1 MKNAIVKRI
10 MMAALTGTLC
20 LSSASVAYAANAGTG
35 AEGKQ
40 MQLEAAEGERPAPP
54 EGAAEGE
61 RPALP
66 EGAAEGERPALPEG
80 AAEGERPALPEGAAE
95 GERPAP
101 PEGAAEGERPAPPE
115 GAAKGGLS
123 EKPEGEQM
131 ELPEDS
137 LNIMAYKD
145 ALEGIEDEDT
155 KASLQEYINAAEDA
169 LKAEKEALDEN
180 PDLSEEE
187 ISAYRDAVS
196 EAEAALAAAFSEA
209 GIEVDEELPEV
220 MEGKEDELPEGV
232 AGNRP
237 LKEDDNLQAALET
250 ASSENVR
257 TESAARP
264 TEEESGNIVTKKLS
278 EIYSFLKGLFKQE

>member
-20 LSSASVAYAANAGTG
+20 LSSASVAYAATADTVT
-35 AEGKQ
+35 EEKVMQGK
-40 MQLEAAEGERPAPP
+40 A
-54 EGAAEGE
+54 GE

-95 GERPAP
+95 GERPAL
-101 PEGAAEGERPAPPE
+101 PEEAAEGERPALPEGAAESERPALPE
-115 GAAKGGLS
+115 GAAKGELP

-187 ISAYRDAVS
+187 VSVYRNAVS
-196 EAEAALAAAFSEA
+196 EAEAALAEAFSEA
-209 GIEVDEELPEV
+209 GIEVDEEMPEIT
-220 MEGKEDELPEGV
+220 EGKEDELPEGV

-237 LKEDDNLQAALET
+237 LKEDENIQAASKT
-250 ASSENVR
+250 AASEDVS

-264 TEEESGNIVTKKLS
+264 AEEESGNIVTKKLS
-278 EIYSFLKGLFKQE
+278 EIYGYLKGLFKQE

>member
-20 LSSASVAYAANAGTG
+20 LSSASVAYAATADTVT
-35 AEGKQ
+35 EEKVMQGK
-40 MQLEAAEGERPAPP
+40 A
-54 EGAAEGE
+54 GE

-80 AAEGERPALPEGAAE
+80 AAEGERPALPEEAAE
-95 GERPAP
+95 GERPAL
-101 PEGAAEGERPAPPE
+101 PEGAAESERPALPE
-115 GAAKGGLS
+115 GAAKGELP

-187 ISAYRDAVS
+187 VSVYRNAVS
-196 EAEAALAAAFSEA
+196 EAEAALAEAFSEA
-209 GIEVDEELPEV
+209 GIEVDEEMPEIT
-220 MEGKEDELPEGV
+220 EGKEDELPEGV

-237 LKEDDNLQAALET
+237 LKEDENIQAASKT
-250 ASSENVR
+250 AASEDVS

-264 TEEESGNIVTKKLS
+264 AEEESGNIVTKKLS
-278 EIYSFLKGLFKQE
+278 EIYGYLKGLFKQE